1 MKFNALQVRQEFGK
15 ILKKVQKSGE
25 PAIIEKGRQPVAVLI
40 SMDLFKKRFVD
51 YREKEKRDQ
60 ILAMARSIKTK
71 PRKPTL
77 EILRALRYGKGY

>member
-25 PAIIEKGRQPVAVLI
+25 PAIIEKGRQPVAVILSI
-40 SMDLFKKRFVD
+40 ETFRRRFID

-60 ILAMARSIKTK
+60 ILQMARSISYK
-71 PRKPTL
+71 PKIKSL
-77 EILRALRYGKGY
+77 DVLRALRYGKNH